1 MQTGGVDRVST
12 AGCHSEHVP
21 CDRSFNA
28 DDNPTGPR
36 RACPHVTEEETGAG
50 RSGGPLGSAER
61 DGAGTGPEPPPL
73 PAGPAA
79 GGSRP
84 VGRTRVLG
92 AGSGLPLERQGRAL
106 PMSPGRNRPSLSVTP
121 LLALPSSAPGRRLAG
136 GLHRLPT
143 PLLGCAARTG
153 PHDGCATV
161 PSPPGCVSLPCPRFR
176 FKPKPRPHSRPLAV
190 RAGPLGASASPRSPE
205 EVTPGPQRASSFT
218 PLCWSLRVRNGPS
231 PASTCRGGE
240 TPTPGLAAG

>member
-1 MQTGGVDRVST
+1 MQTGSMDRVST

-28 DDNPTGPR
+28 DDNPTAPR

-73 PAGPAA
+73 PAGRAA

-92 AGSGLPLERQGRAL
+92 AGSGLPSGRQGRAL
-106 PMSPGRNRPSLSVTP
+106 PMSPGRNRPSLSMTP
-121 LLALPSSAPGRRLAG
+121 LLALPSSAPGRRPAG

-161 PSPPGCVSLPCPRFR
+161 PSPPGRVSLP
-176 FKPKPRPHSRPLAV
+176 RP
-190 RAGPLGASASPRSPE
+190 ASDSSPSPAP
-205 EVTPGPQRASSFT
+205 TPGPSLSGRG
-218 PLCWSLRVRNGPS
+218 PWGPLRVPEVPR
-231 PASTCRGGE
+231 R
-240 TPTPGLAAG
+240 

>member
-1 MQTGGVDRVST
+1 MSPRYGGGNRGWEVGRPAGVSGKGRSRDW
-12 AGCHSEHVP
+12 AGAPAPARRP
-21 CDRSFNA
+21 CCRRES
-28 DDNPTGPR
+28 PRRTHTGPR
-36 RACPHVTEEETGAG
+36 GWVRA
-50 RSGGPLGSAER
+50 SLG
-61 DGAGTGPEPPPL
+61 T
-73 PAGPAA
+73 AGP
-79 GGSRP
+79 
-84 VGRTRVLG
+84 G
-92 AGSGLPLERQGRAL
+92 APQ
-106 PMSPGRNRPSLSVTP
+106 SPGRNRPSLSMTP
-121 LLALPSSAPGRRLAG
+121 LLALPSSAPGRRPAG

-161 PSPPGCVSLPCPRFR
+161 PSPPGRVSLARPRFG

-231 PASTCRGGE
+231 PPSTCRGGE